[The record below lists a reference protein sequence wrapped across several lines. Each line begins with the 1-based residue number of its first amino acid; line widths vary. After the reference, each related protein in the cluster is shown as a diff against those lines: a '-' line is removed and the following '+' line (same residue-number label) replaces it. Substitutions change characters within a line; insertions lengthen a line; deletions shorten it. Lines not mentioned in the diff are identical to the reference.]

1 MPDQGGSRQNVTFPS
16 NGRTAHGYLARPPQ
30 GVGPGLV
37 LVQEW
42 WGLTTHVATMA
53 DRFAAEGFT
62 VLAPDLYGGATTH
75 DGAEAARLK
84 RELPVERA
92 VTDLAGAVDHL
103 LALDGVVGDAVGV
116 VGFCMGGG
124 FALLLATHAG
134 DKVAA
139 VVPFYGLPPDPDFDY
154 RGLTAH
160 VLGHFGEHDRSIP
173 VSAVDE
179 AATRIGEATDIRPE
193 IHFYP
198 AGHAFMNDENP
209 LGTYDALQAR
219 TAWRRTLSFLRGHL
233 G

>member
-37 LVQEW
+37 VVQEW
-42 WGLTTHVATMA
+42 WGLTSHIATMA

-62 VLAPDLYGGATTH
+62 VLAPDLFGGATTH
-75 DGAEAARLK
+75 DSAEAARLK

-92 VTDLAGAVDHL
+92 VADLSGAVDHL
-103 LALDGVVGDAVGV
+103 LSLDGVIGDAVGV

-124 FALLLATHAG
+124 FALLLAARAG

-139 VVPFYGLPPDPDFDY
+139 AVPFYGLPPDPDFDY

-173 VSAVDE
+173 MTAVDE

-209 LGTYDALQAR
+209 LGTYDPLQAR
-219 TAWRRTLSFLRGHL
+219 TAWRRTLTFLRGHL

>member
-16 NGRTAHGYLARPPQ
+16 NGREAHGYLARPPL

-37 LVQEW
+37 VIQEW
-42 WGLTTHVATMA
+42 WGLTPYLAGVA

-62 VLAPDLYGGATTH
+62 VLAPDLFGGATTH
-75 DGAEAARLK
+75 DSAEGARLK

-92 VTDLAGAVDHL
+92 MRDLRGAVDL
-103 LALDGVVGDAVGV
+103 LLGLDGVVGDAVGV

-124 FALLLATHAG
+124 FALLLATAEG
-134 DKVAA
+134 DRVAA
-139 VVPFYGLPPDPDFDY
+139 VVPFYGLPPDPDFEY

-160 VLGHFGEHDRSIP
+160 VLGHYGEHDRAIP
-173 VSAVDE
+173 MAAVDE
-179 AATRIGEATDIRPE
+179 AAIRIGEATDVRPE

-198 AGHAFMNDENP
+198 AGHAFMNEENL
-209 LGTYDALQAR
+209 LGTYDPLQAEI
-219 TAWRRTLSFLRGHL
+219 AWRRTLTFLRGHL